1 MLLLTRVFTRAGVCA
16 MCGIQILDVTYYRQ
30 SGVGDVDAAAK
41 RREEDAAKFKAEVEQ
56 QAAKRACVP
65 YRCTGMSY

>member
-1 MLLLTRVFTRAGVCA
+1 

-56 QAAKRACVP
+56 AAAKRACVP
-65 YRCTGMSY
+65 A